1 MAMDSEPLVP
11 ATGSEVVSAP
21 PQPTLRLVAP
31 WWHTAVLIVVLLAVS
46 LGQAH
51 ALGGVIER
59 HGRVSLYASTMAF
72 EWVMVA
78 FIWMGVRR
86 RGVSVRELVGGKWK
100 TPEDALLDVAIAFV
114 YWICA
119 LGILA
124 LVRVALGLISLNQAE
139 NAKKMNELS
148 KTLGFLAPHSN
159 LEFALFVALA
169 LTAAFCEEI
178 IFRGYLQKQFAAAS
192 GMASIGI
199 LAQGVLFGAAH
210 GYQGTKLMFTIGV
223 YGALFGIL
231 AAWRKSLRPGM
242 MAHFLQDFISG
253 LLLRFLTQAPR

>member
-1 MAMDSEPLVP
+1 MEAEGSRSSIQLNT
-11 ATGSEVVSAP
+11 TGRDYALFVD
-21 PQPTLRLVAP
+21 
-31 WWHTAVLIVVLLAVS
+31 AVLNGKGLSSSVL
-46 LGQAH
+46 
-51 ALGGVIER
+51 R
-59 HGRVSLYASTMAF
+59 HM
-72 EWVMVA
+72 E
-78 FIWMGVRR
+78 
-86 RGVSVRELVGGKWK
+86 
-100 TPEDALLDVAIAFV
+100 TPEIALDPTCR
-114 YWICA
+114 ICFE
-119 LGILA
+119 
-124 LVRVALGLISLNQAE
+124 QE
-139 NAKKMNELS
+139 PKELS

-210 GYQGTKLMFTIGV
+210 GYQGAKLMFTIGV

>member
-1 MAMDSEPLVP
+1 
-11 ATGSEVVSAP
+11 
-21 PQPTLRLVAP
+21 
-31 WWHTAVLIVVLLAVS
+31 
-46 LGQAH
+46 
-51 ALGGVIER
+51 
-59 HGRVSLYASTMAF
+59 
-72 EWVMVA
+72 
-78 FIWMGVRR
+78 MGV
-86 RGVSVRELVGGKWK
+86 VRD
-100 TPEDALLDVAIAFV
+100 EDHPKVTSTRLGDVAQNDARFFD
-114 YWICA
+114 A
-119 LGILA
+119 QSGS
-124 LVRVALGLISLNQAE
+124 RLIKNQDFS
-139 NAKKMNELS
+139 AKVNR
-148 KTLGFLAPHSN
+148 TRNGDG
-159 LEFALFVALA
+159 LA
-169 LTAAFCEEI
+169 LTAGFCEEI